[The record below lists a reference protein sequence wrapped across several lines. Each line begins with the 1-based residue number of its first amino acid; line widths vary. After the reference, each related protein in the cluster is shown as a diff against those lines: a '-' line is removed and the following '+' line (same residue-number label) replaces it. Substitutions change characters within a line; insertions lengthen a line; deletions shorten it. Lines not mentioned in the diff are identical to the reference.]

1 MSQLEDLKTFHFN
14 PADLRKNQKVGGGEK
29 VQMQCHY

>member
-14 PADLRKNQKVGGGEK
+14 PADLRKNQEREGEK